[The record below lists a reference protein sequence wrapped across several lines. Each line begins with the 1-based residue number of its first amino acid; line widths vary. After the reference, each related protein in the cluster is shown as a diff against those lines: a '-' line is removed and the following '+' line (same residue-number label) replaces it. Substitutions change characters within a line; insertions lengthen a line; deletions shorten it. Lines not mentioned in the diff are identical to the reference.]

1 MTTNSIFNNTLSNT
15 AQKFLDINTRRVGQ
29 SIERISSGIRVNRA
43 ADDVTG
49 LAISESLRSDIRV
62 LRQGVRNL
70 NDGISLIN
78 VVEGALNEQTGA
90 VIRLRELASQGAS
103 GTIRTFERQA
113 LNLEISSLVA
123 EIDRIAA
130 TTEFNG
136 RTLLNG
142 SLAQSVLVPKQIFIQ
157 IGINSQSESRL
168 NLNVE
173 LDLSASNS
181 TQLGIN
187 NLSVSTSEDAQT
199 ALDDIAGALKTLNF
213 SRGKTGALQ
222 NRFAKSLGTLASSI
236 QNLTAANSIL
246 RDADIA
252 EEVALLTRNQII
264 AQASVTM
271 VGQTNL
277 ASKNLLDILQ

>member
-1 MTTNSIFNNTLSNT
+1 MATNSIFNNTLSNT

-43 ADDVTG
+43 ADDVAG
-49 LAISESLRSDIRV
+49 LAISEALRSDIRV

-78 VVEGALNEQTGA
+78 VVEGALNEQSGA
-90 VIRLRELASQGAS
+90 VIRLNELATQGAS
-103 GTIRTFERQA
+103 ETLGASERQTI
-113 LNLEISSLVA
+113 NLEIASLTA

-136 RTLLNG
+136 RTLLDG
-142 SLAQSVLVPKQIFIQ
+142 SLAQSVQASEQTFIQ
-157 IGINSQSESRL
+157 IGTDSRSASRI
-168 NLNVE
+168 NLNTE
-173 LDLSASNS
+173 LNISASNS

-187 NLSVSTSEDAQT
+187 NLSVSTCKDAQSALDAIAT
-199 ALDDIAGALKTLNF
+199 ALETLNF
-213 SRGKTGALQ
+213 TRGGAGAVQ
-222 NRFAKSLGTLASSI
+222 NRFVKSLGTLTVSI
-236 QNLTAANSIL
+236 QNLTAAESTL

-252 EEVALLTRNQII
+252 EELALLTRNQII
-264 AQASVTM
+264 AMTSISM

-277 ASKNLLDILQ
+277 AGQDLLDIL

>member
-113 LNLEISSLVA
+113 INLEISSLVA

-199 ALDDIAGALKTLNF
+199 ALDDIAAALETLNF
-213 SRGKTGALQ
+213 SRGRTGALQ

-236 QNLTAANSIL
+236 QNLTAADSTL

>member
-1 MTTNSIFNNTLSNT
+1 MATNSIFNNTLSNT

-43 ADDVTG
+43 ADDVAG
-49 LAISESLRSDIRV
+49 LAISEALRSDIRV

-78 VVEGALNEQTGA
+78 VVEGALNEQSGA
-90 VIRLRELASQGAS
+90 VIRLKELATQGAS
-103 GTIRTFERQA
+103 ETLGASERQT
-113 LNLEISSLVA
+113 LNLEIASLTA

-136 RTLLNG
+136 RTLLDG
-142 SLAQSVLVPKQIFIQ
+142 SLAQSVQASEQTFIQ
-157 IGINSQSESRL
+157 IGTDSRSASRI
-168 NLNVE
+168 NLNTE
-173 LDLSASNS
+173 LNISASNS

-187 NLSVSTSEDAQT
+187 NLSVSTCKDSQS
-199 ALDDIAGALKTLNF
+199 ALDDIATALETLNF
-213 SRGKTGALQ
+213 VRGGAGAVQ
-222 NRFAKSLGTLASSI
+222 NRFVKSLGTLTVSI
-236 QNLTAANSIL
+236 QNLTAAESTL

-252 EEVALLTRNQII
+252 EELALLTRNQII
-264 AQASVTM
+264 AMTSISM

-277 ASKNLLDILQ
+277 AGKDLLDIL

>member
-1 MTTNSIFNNTLSNT
+1 MATNSIFNNTLSNT

-113 LNLEISSLVA
+113 INLEISSLVA

-277 ASKNLLDILQ
+277 ASQRLLDILQ

>member
-1 MTTNSIFNNTLSNT
+1 MATNSIFNNTLSNT

-43 ADDVTG
+43 ADDVAG
-49 LAISESLRSDIRV
+49 IAISEALRSDIRV

-78 VVEGALNEQTGA
+78 VVEGALNEQSGA
-90 VIRLRELASQGAS
+90 VIRLNELATQGAS
-103 GTIRTFERQA
+103 ETLGASERQTI
-113 LNLEISSLVA
+113 NLEIASLTA

-136 RTLLNG
+136 RTLLDG
-142 SLAQSVLVPKQIFIQ
+142 SLALSVQASEQDFIQ
-157 IGINSQSESRL
+157 IGIDSQDVSRI

-181 TQLGIN
+181 TQLGLN
-187 NLSVSTSEDAQT
+187 NLSVSSSADAQAALDQIET
-199 ALDDIAGALKTLNF
+199 ALDTLNV
-213 SRGKTGALQ
+213 SRGRAGALQ
-222 NRFAKSLGTLASSI
+222 NRFAKALGTISVSI
-236 QNLTAANSIL
+236 ENLTAADSTI

-252 EEVALLTRNQII
+252 EELAVLTRNQII
-264 AQASVTM
+264 AKAALTM

-277 ASKNLLDILQ
+277 AGQNLLDIL

>member
-43 ADDVTG
+43 ADDVAG

-113 LNLEISSLVA
+113 INLEISSLVA

-130 TTEFNG
+130 ITEFNG

-277 ASKNLLDILQ
+277 ASQRLLDILQ

>member
-43 ADDVTG
+43 ADDVAG

-113 LNLEISSLVA
+113 INLEISSLVA

-277 ASKNLLDILQ
+277 ARKNLLDILQ

>member
-1 MTTNSIFNNTLSNT
+1 MATNSIFNNTLSNT

-29 SIERISSGIRVNRA
+29 SIERVSSGIRVNRA
-43 ADDVTG
+43 ADDVAG
-49 LAISESLRSDIRV
+49 LAISEALRSDIRV

-78 VVEGALNEQTGA
+78 VVEGALNEQSGA
-90 VIRLRELASQGAS
+90 VIRLNELATQGAS
-103 GTIRTFERQA
+103 ETLGASERQTI
-113 LNLEISSLVA
+113 NLEIASLTA

-142 SLAQSVLVPKQIFIQ
+142 SLAQSVLVSKQIFIQ

-199 ALDDIAGALKTLNF
+199 ALDDIAAALETLNF
-213 SRGKTGALQ
+213 SRGRTGALQ

-277 ASKNLLDILQ
+277 ASQRLLDILQ

>member
-1 MTTNSIFNNTLSNT
+1 MATNSIFNNTLSNT

-43 ADDVTG
+43 ADDVAG
-49 LAISESLRSDIRV
+49 LAISEALRSDIRV

-78 VVEGALNEQTGA
+78 VVEGALNEQSGA
-90 VIRLRELASQGAS
+90 VIRLKELATQGAS
-103 GTIRTFERQA
+103 ETLGASERQTI
-113 LNLEISSLVA
+113 NLEIASLTA

-136 RTLLNG
+136 RTLLDG
-142 SLAQSVLVPKQIFIQ
+142 SLAQSVQASEQTFIQ
-157 IGINSQSESRL
+157 IGTDSRSASRI
-168 NLNVE
+168 NLNTE
-173 LDLSASNS
+173 LNISASNS

-187 NLSVSTSEDAQT
+187 NLSVSTCKDSQS
-199 ALDDIAGALKTLNF
+199 ALDDIATALETLNF
-213 SRGKTGALQ
+213 VRGGAGAVQ
-222 NRFAKSLGTLASSI
+222 NRFVKSLGTLTVSI
-236 QNLTAANSIL
+236 QNLTAAESTL

-252 EEVALLTRNQII
+252 EELALLTRNQII
-264 AQASVTM
+264 AMTSISM

-277 ASKNLLDILQ
+277 AGQDLLDIL

>member
-43 ADDVTG
+43 ADDVAG
-49 LAISESLRSDIRV
+49 LAISEALRSDIRV

-113 LNLEISSLVA
+113 INLEISSLVA

-199 ALDDIAGALKTLNF
+199 ALDDIAAALETLNF
-213 SRGKTGALQ
+213 SRGRTGALQ

-277 ASKNLLDILQ
+277 ASQRLLDILQ

>member
-43 ADDVTG
+43 ADDVAG
-49 LAISESLRSDIRV
+49 LAISEALRSDIRV

-113 LNLEISSLVA
+113 INLEISSLVA

-222 NRFAKSLGTLASSI
+222 NRFAKALGTLASSI

-277 ASKNLLDILQ
+277 ASQRLLDILQ

>member
-1 MTTNSIFNNTLSNT
+1 MATNSIFNNTLSNT

-43 ADDVTG
+43 ADDVAG
-49 LAISESLRSDIRV
+49 LAISEALRSDIRV

-78 VVEGALNEQTGA
+78 VVEGALNEQSGA
-90 VIRLRELASQGAS
+90 VIRLKELATQGSSETLGAS
-103 GTIRTFERQA
+103 ERQT
-113 LNLEISSLVA
+113 LNLEIASLAA

-136 RTLLNG
+136 RTLLDG
-142 SLAQSVLVPKQIFIQ
+142 SLAQSVQASEQIFIQ
-157 IGINSQSESRL
+157 IGTDSRSASRI
-168 NLNVE
+168 NLNTE
-173 LDLSASNS
+173 LNISASNS

-187 NLSVSTSEDAQT
+187 NLSVSTCKDAQSALDAIAT
-199 ALDDIAGALKTLNF
+199 ALETLNF
-213 SRGKTGALQ
+213 TRGGAGAVQ
-222 NRFAKSLGTLASSI
+222 NRFVKSLGTLTVSI
-236 QNLTAANSIL
+236 QNLTAAESTL

-252 EEVALLTRNQII
+252 EELALLTRNQII
-264 AQASVTM
+264 AMTSISM

-277 ASKNLLDILQ
+277 AGQDLLDIL

>member
-43 ADDVTG
+43 ADDVAG

-113 LNLEISSLVA
+113 INLEISSLVA

-181 TQLGIN
+181 TQH
-187 NLSVSTSEDAQT
+187 
-199 ALDDIAGALKTLNF
+199 
-213 SRGKTGALQ
+213 
-222 NRFAKSLGTLASSI
+222 
-236 QNLTAANSIL
+236 
-246 RDADIA
+246 
-252 EEVALLTRNQII
+252 
-264 AQASVTM
+264 
-271 VGQTNL
+271 
-277 ASKNLLDILQ
+277 

>member
-1 MTTNSIFNNTLSNT
+1 MATNSIFNNTLSNT

-43 ADDVTG
+43 ADDVAG
-49 LAISESLRSDIRV
+49 LAISEALRSDIRV

-78 VVEGALNEQTGA
+78 VVEGALNEQSGA
-90 VIRLRELASQGAS
+90 VIRLKELATQGAS
-103 GTIRTFERQA
+103 ETLGASERQT
-113 LNLEISSLVA
+113 LNLEIASLAA

-136 RTLLNG
+136 RTLLDG
-142 SLAQSVLVPKQIFIQ
+142 SLAQSVQASEQTFIQ
-157 IGINSQSESRL
+157 IGTDSRSASRI
-168 NLNVE
+168 NLNTE
-173 LDLSASNS
+173 LNISASNS

-187 NLSVSTSEDAQT
+187 NLSVSTCKDAQS
-199 ALDDIAGALKTLNF
+199 ALDDIATALETLNF
-213 SRGKTGALQ
+213 VRGGAGAVQ
-222 NRFAKSLGTLASSI
+222 NRFVKSLGTLTVSI
-236 QNLTAANSIL
+236 QNLTAAESTL

-252 EEVALLTRNQII
+252 EELALLTRNQII
-264 AQASVTM
+264 AMTSISM

-277 ASKNLLDILQ
+277 AGQDLLDIL

>member
-113 LNLEISSLVA
+113 INLEIYSLVA
-123 EIDRIAA
+123 ENDRIAA
-130 TTEFNG
+130 ITEFNG